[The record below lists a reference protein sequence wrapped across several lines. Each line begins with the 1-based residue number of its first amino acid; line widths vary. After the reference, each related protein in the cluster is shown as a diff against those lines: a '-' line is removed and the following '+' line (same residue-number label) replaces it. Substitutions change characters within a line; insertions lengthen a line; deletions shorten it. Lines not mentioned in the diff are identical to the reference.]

1 MLSLIIRLQWNDSW
15 AISFPKR
22 ALRQW
27 GHGNLPTLA
36 YISSQ
41 GIPFDAELE
50 LSGGSSFCCVFLS
63 QSRQTCLLLDDP
75 IIFQSTFSRNSNSN
89 SKTERHLH
97 RRLFVVVGCFQF
109 CQLRKCEVIYTC
121 KFCANRGTHSHGFQ
135 NFRREKTPTQ
145 PAIFSPPLY
154 VLSLRGEQKD
164 EEYTNVL
171 QIAVVVTFIHNAC
184 MLFACYLKSNL

>member
-1 MLSLIIRLQWNDSW
+1 MLSLIFRLQWKDSW

-27 GHGNLPTLA
+27 GHGDLPTLA

-89 SKTERHLH
+89 GKKERHLH
-97 RRLFVVVGCFQF
+97 RRCQRCKFVCRCWVLSVMSVAKMRGYH
-109 CQLRKCEVIYTC
+109 YTC

-135 NFRREKTPTQ
+135 NFRREKTATQ
-145 PAIFSPPLY
+145 PANNFFLLWYSHSEASRKIRNTLTFCELLY
-154 VLSLRGEQKD
+154 
-164 EEYTNVL
+164 
-171 QIAVVVTFIHNAC
+171 
-184 MLFACYLKSNL
+184 